1 MRHYDEEHFERH
13 SGVHGEPD
21 DDSSPTEGWCAHCN
35 KECIGVAVDNG
46 IGSYEYWGSK
56 GVHHQIDIESNC
68 CNAQVLDYDPGEYEE
83 AA

>member
-1 MRHYDEEHFERH
+1 MRHHEEEYFERH

-46 IGSYEYWGSK
+46 IGAYEYWGSK
-56 GVHHQIDIESNC
+56 GVDKRIDIESNC
-68 CNAQVLDYDPGEYEE
+68 CNAQVLDYDPHELDE